1 MAEHKPPPRLTE
13 RKRAAVLAAAVSEF
27 RSKGFDC
34 TSMDRIAEVAGVSKR
49 TVYNHFCSKEVLF
62 EAMVHQ
68 LKQRCAAT
76 AEFAYDPDVPL
87 DKQLTAIAH
96 AVIEIN
102 SSDDFQDL
110 ARVVLA
116 RFLHA
121 PELAQRLIG
130 EAEEF
135 SVGVANWI
143 RAACKAGELEVPHP
157 DRAAKQFK
165 GLLNAFT
172 FWPQVMGREPRLP
185 ARERDEIVQS
195 TVTMFLDHYRSR
207 PPQRL

>member
-1 MAEHKPPPRLTE
+1 MAEPKSPPRLTD

-27 RSKGFDC
+27 RAKGFDS

-49 TVYNHFCSKEVLF
+49 TVYNHFSSKEVLF

-76 AEFAYDPDVPL
+76 AEFAYAPDVPL
-87 DKQLTAIAH
+87 DEQLAEIARSVIAINAS
-96 AVIEIN
+96 E
-102 SSDDFQDL
+102 DFQDL
-110 ARVVLA
+110 ARVILA

-135 SVGVANWI
+135 STGVANWI
-143 RAACKAGELEVPHP
+143 RAACQAGQLEVSSA

-172 FWPQVMGREPRLP
+172 FWPQVMGREPAVLE
-185 ARERDEIVQS
+185 RERDEIVHS
-195 TVTMFLDHYRSR
+195 TVRMFLDHYSC
-207 PPQRL
+207 